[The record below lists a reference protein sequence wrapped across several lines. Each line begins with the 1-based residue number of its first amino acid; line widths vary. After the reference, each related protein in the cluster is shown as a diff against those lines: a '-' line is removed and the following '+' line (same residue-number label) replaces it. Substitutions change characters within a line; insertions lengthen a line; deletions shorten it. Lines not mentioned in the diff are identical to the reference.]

1 MNPVETSSLSKQYG
15 NTRALVDVDLR
26 VESGECLGLVGPN
39 GAGKTTLLKCV
50 VGLIRRTRGA
60 LSVFDEDP
68 WTTPSIRRRIG
79 YLPENPVLYGD
90 MTCGEM
96 IEYSASLSGIEWA
109 GERTETMLGKVGLE
123 GEGRRRVSTCSKG
136 MNQRLAL
143 ACGLAHDP
151 DLLVFDEPFS
161 GLDPQG
167 LQDWQGLLQGLK
179 RDKTLLLSSHNL
191 PVLERLSDR
200 VALLNRGEVLALD
213 TVETLLSRGV
223 LRAEV
228 QVSDPDVELSEVL
241 EGVVGVE
248 SVQSNGRSALVHL
261 RDPSVR
267 SQLARRVVES
277 GHDLI
282 ELKTVE
288 SDLEDLYERLVAE
301 SNETSGS
308 GR

>member
-1 MNPVETSSLSKQYG
+1 MNPVQASSLSKRYG

-26 VESGECLGLVGPN
+26 VGSGECLGLVGPN

-50 VGLIRRTRGA
+50 VGLIRRTGGE
-60 LSVFDEDP
+60 LSVFDENP
-68 WTTPSIRRRIG
+68 WTTPLIRRRVG

-90 MTCGEM
+90 MSCGEM
-96 IEYSASLSGIEWA
+96 VEYSASLSGIDWSE
-109 GERTETMLGKVGLE
+109 ERTETLLGKVGLE
-123 GEGRRRVSTCSKG
+123 GEERRRVSTCSKG

-161 GLDPQG
+161 GLDPRG
-167 LQDWQGLLQGLK
+167 MRDWQRLLQSLK

-200 VALLNRGEVLALD
+200 VALLDRGKLLALD
-213 TVETLLSRGV
+213 TVEALLSRGV

-228 QVSDPDVELSEVL
+228 QVSDPDVNLADVL
-241 EGVVGVE
+241 EDVEGVE
-248 SVQSNGRSALVHL
+248 SVQSNGRTALVQL
-261 RDPSVR
+261 RDSSVR
-267 SQLARRVVES
+267 PRLARRVVES
-277 GHDLI
+277 GHELI

-288 SDLEDLYERLVAE
+288 SDLEGLYERLVPE
-301 SNETSGS
+301 SDEPNGS
-308 GR
+308 GP